1 MSITGY
7 NVDPESS
14 DPTAGIEMN
23 QYSNEYDKIDSLGRP
38 TAALYI
44 DETELTLNYEEVCAL
59 QALTA
64 TTRRQMEWAMSVWAY
79 ASDRPWTQKTH
90 IIRWPN
96 KEDAKSFCGCEPHQF
111 GPEITE
117 KYGPCKWD
125 LNPLFQPVVEC
136 PSWLCKKCHAAYRKA
151 QGHKEEKAS

>member
-23 QYSNEYDKIDSLGRP
+23 PYSDAYDKIDSLGRP

-44 DETELTLNYEEVCAL
+44 DETEITLTYEEVCAL
-59 QALTA
+59 QFHSGQV
-64 TTRRQMEWAMSVWAY
+64 RSQMEWAMSVWAY
-79 ASDRPWTQKTH
+79 AKDYWGEKTH

-96 KEDAKSFCGCEPHQF
+96 KKDAKAFCGCEPRQF
-111 GPEITE
+111 GAEITE
-117 KYGPCKWD
+117 KFGKREWD
-125 LNPLFQPVVEC
+125 LSPLFQPITEC